1 MIKNTLTTYDIA
13 QYAQVTPRTVIQ
25 WINDGKLKAYRTPG
39 NHSRVSFEEFLGF
52 LKKYNMPVP
61 KELTEPQIALRKS
74 ILIVDDDRSMADAI
88 RRLLVRD
95 NLYDLDI
102 AYDGFE
108 AGEKF
113 AKKVPDLIIL
123 DLNMPGVNGYQ
134 LTERIRKELKNN
146 VVKILIVSAVSDGEN
161 LKRIIGLGADDFLV
175 KPFSSEQLKAKM
187 DILLKDS
194 LGEESRD

>member
-25 WINDGKLKAYRTPG
+25 WINEGKLKAYRTPG
-39 NHSRVSFEEFLGF
+39 NHSRVSFEEFIGF

-61 KELTEPQIALRKS
+61 NELLAEQVPERKS
-74 ILIVDDDRSMADAI
+74 VLIVDDDVSMVDSI
-88 RRLLVRD
+88 RRLLFREGV
-95 NLYDLDI
+95 YDLET

-113 AKKVPDLIIL
+113 TKKTPHLIIL

-134 LTERIRKELKNN
+134 LTERIRQEYKNKD
-146 VVKILIVSAVSDGEN
+146 VKILIVSAEN
-161 LKRIIGLGADDFLV
+161 EGSNIKKILSLGADDFIL
-175 KPFSSEQLKAKM
+175 KPFSSEHLKAKM
-187 DILLKDS
+187 AELL
-194 LGEESRD
+194 GAPPGQES